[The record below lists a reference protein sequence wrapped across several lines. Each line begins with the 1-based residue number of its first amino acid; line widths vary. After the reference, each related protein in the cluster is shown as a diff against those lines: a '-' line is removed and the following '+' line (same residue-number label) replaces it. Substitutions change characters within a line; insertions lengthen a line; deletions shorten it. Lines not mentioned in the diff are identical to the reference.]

1 MDAGSFASSSV
12 GASIRIGFE
21 LPSFQIWNDGGTL
34 HWMKTQTASKV
45 PPRSGFASIYFLMHI
60 LLQILFFVALTGS
73 VTSSIYCGMVMVAAI
88 RFGLRRRRELRQPAD
103 FLPPL
108 SVLKPLHGTEPGMER
123 NLETFFQQQY
133 PDFELLFCARQETD
147 EGLRLAR
154 KVGERYPAVNARFL
168 TCGEPMPKFHNA
180 KVYSLAKLD
189 SVAKNDTYITSDA
202 DVRVQP
208 DYLLRMVQNL
218 KDPHVGLASCVYL
231 GTAGEGATLA
241 SQLDAVGKSVE
252 MTSGVLVADMI
263 EGTKFALGATMA
275 TRRKSFQE
283 VGGFDELGQ
292 FYADDFVLGNRLAAQ
307 GTGVLLATHVIRLMV
322 QDSPFWLSF
331 RNQLRWMQSTR
342 RSRPWGHLGSGLT
355 FAIPF
360 GLMGLVWG
368 LCTGR
373 AAVGLFWLVV
383 MIVNRWLQAGSIL
396 LVMGDPGWWRGTLIY
411 PLRDFLGWALW
422 VGSYGG
428 ESFYYRGKV
437 YKMKQGGRV
446 ESPE

>member
-1 MDAGSFASSSV
+1 MDAQYKFFWL
-12 GASIRIGFE
+12 GAMTVV
-21 LPSFQIWNDGGTL
+21 L
-34 HWMKTQTASKV
+34 
-45 PPRSGFASIYFLMHI
+45 HI
-60 LLQILFFVALTGS
+60 LLWVAAVGS
-73 VTSSIYCGMVMVAAI
+73 VTSSIYCGMVIVAAL
-88 RFGLRRRRELRQPAD
+88 RFGLRRRRELNASAD

-123 NLETFFQQQY
+123 NLETFFEQRY

-147 EGLRLAR
+147 EGLQLAR
-154 KVGERYPAVNARFL
+154 KVSERYPGVDAKFV

-189 SVAKNDTYITSDA
+189 SIAKHDDYITSDA

-208 DYLLRMVQNL
+208 DYLQRMVQNL

-231 GTAGEGATLA
+231 GTAHEGAGLA
-241 SQLDAVGKSVE
+241 SKLDAVGKSVE

-275 TRRKSFQE
+275 TRRRSFQA
-283 VGGFDELGQ
+283 VGGFNELGQ

-342 RSRPWGHLGSGLT
+342 RSRPWGHLGTGLT
-355 FAIPF
+355 FAMPF
-360 GLMGLVWG
+360 GLIGLLWG
-368 LCTGR
+368 LASGH
-373 AAVGLFWLVV
+373 AALGLLWLGAMVL
-383 MIVNRWLQAGSIL
+383 NRWLQAGAIL
-396 LVMGDPGWWRGTLIY
+396 IVMGDSGWWRGTFIY
-411 PLRDFLGWALW
+411 PLRDFLGWLLW
-422 VGSYGG
+422 LGSYGG
-428 ESFYYRGKV
+428 DNFYYRGKV
-437 YKMKQGGRV
+437 YKLKDGGRV
-446 ESPE
+446 ESPD